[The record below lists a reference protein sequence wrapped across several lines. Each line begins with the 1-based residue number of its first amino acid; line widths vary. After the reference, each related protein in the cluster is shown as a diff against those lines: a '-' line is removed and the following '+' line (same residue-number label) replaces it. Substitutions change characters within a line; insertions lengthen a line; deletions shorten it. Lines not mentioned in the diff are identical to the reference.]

1 MSSPVRLLRAAVIAT
16 FVALFSGC
24 AVQRTDYVEAAA
36 NAVPPG
42 EGQARLVLLRPRDKD
57 DGSGSRAAIH
67 VNDDLTTGLA
77 YGEFLFVDLA
87 AGPVSIRAAGP
98 IAALGACEVQVELA
112 PRSTTY
118 VDVGPRMSYM
128 VAAAAGSL
136 LGGLV
141 IPAPQAAASVT
152 EAMVGS
158 VVATAAGSGAGA
170 VVAVSAEG
178 RALTCRGPYQ
188 LGSVARSRGLVPI
201 AGAHDGEVAWH
212 ERLLRRVPIA
222 RPAEPEVTSSTW
234 RSSQEEPDMK
244 SKSSAIKTAIVGAG
258 VPDPLYRSTR
268 SRWQGSRNDEHVRD
282 GRRGPAR
289 LR

>member
-24 AVQRTDYVEAAA
+24 AVQGTGYVEAAA

-67 VNDDLTTGLA
+67 VNDDPTRGLA

-87 AGPVSIRAAGP
+87 AGPVSIRASGP

-112 PRSTTY
+112 PRSTAY

-158 VVATAAGSGAGA
+158 VVATAAGSGAGE

-178 RALTCRGPYQ
+178 RALACRGPYQ
-188 LGSVARSRGLVPI
+188 LALLPEAEASYRLQGL
-201 AGAHDGEVAWH
+201 
-212 ERLLRRVPIA
+212 
-222 RPAEPEVTSSTW
+222 T
-234 RSSQEEPDMK
+234 
-244 SKSSAIKTAIVGAG
+244 TAK
-258 VPDPLYRSTR
+258 
-268 SRWQGSRNDEHVRD
+268 
-282 GRRGPAR
+282 
-289 LR
+289 